1 MRHLQHLKVLET
13 PTASCNDTWSGVIS
27 ESQICIGTGDTG
39 SCQVKK
45 CCNYIL

>member
-45 CCNYIL
+45 ML